1 MQIKSIT
8 ILIFIERRV
17 LIRLRISDEI
27 NYRWRNVER
36 RAASGLFWIE
46 TAVVVFVSGAGLHA
60 DMPRQSWIWL
70 ILWKPVM
77 VWLHTTYQSM
87 DAILLDKWN
96 ESLLILSH
104 RGKIDSVCVWFPR
117 AVQLLFIGTSTGF
130 YGQQNNPF
138 GRDKIVIYSCYYF

>member
-27 NYRWRNVER
+27 NYRQRNVER

-104 RGKIDSVCVWFPR
+104 RGKIDSVCVISQSCTT
-117 AVQLLFIGTSTGF
+117 A
-130 YGQQNNPF
+130 
-138 GRDKIVIYSCYYF
+138 IYWDIHRILWTAEQHFWQRNLIKL